1 MGTNLQNAAHS
12 TQKLRMFCQTM
23 LLALFVALL
32 PSSSRAFAQSL
43 ELPVQPGPTFELY
56 KSSRAL
62 IISANKYAD
71 NNAWPNLP
79 DSEAGA
85 DRLAAYLKEHGFS
98 EIVRLKD
105 RPGAELRE
113 SIRQFLVTSPP
124 DSRSIIYFGGHGA
137 TDPLDKRRG
146 YIVPSDAPDP
156 AKNLA
161 GFRLSAISTLDLQ
174 SLSQMAA
181 GRHTLLIAD
190 SCFSGAL
197 IPSQGG
203 FQASVPGVFPP
214 KPRYWE
220 TIGLPRFQIITASE
234 DWEKIPAKS
243 KLADRLIE
251 GLDGASDTFGYGFT
265 TAYNLAIWLR
275 HKALD
280 DDKGTNP
287 LFSSISLINPVTSQA
302 YADGG
307 DMVFATPKSAGNPVI
322 PTRFTPPPPVVRGPV
337 KLYRTQDAGVPPPP
351 GLTYRSSFLGE
362 FEPSKVFADVKVEY
376 YKKIGDGT
384 RATTA
389 MDRLGIPYSAK
400 PAQIAYDVTN
410 AIACHADVDVNAF
423 KTLVIGL
430 IEEGVEIR
438 MIKQYVSPFPS
449 GVGSKEPPVS
459 SARYNTIQVL
469 SAKGGAF
476 ERAKPITVE
485 QVRSMTGCPA
495 WFQN

>member
-1 MGTNLQNAAHS
+1 MGTNLQDAARS
-12 TQKLRMFCQTM
+12 TPQLRALCQAM
-23 LLALFVALL
+23 LLALFVGFV
-32 PSSSRAFAQSL
+32 SSFNTSLAQSL
-43 ELPVQPGPTFELY
+43 EVPVQPGPTYELY

-71 NNAWPNLP
+71 NAAWPNLP
-79 DSEAGA
+79 ESEVGA
-85 DRLAAYLKEHGFS
+85 DRLAAYLETHGFS

-105 RPGAELRE
+105 KRGAELRE

-137 TDPLDKRRG
+137 TDPVDKRRG

-156 AKNLA
+156 AKDLA

-203 FQASVPGVFPP
+203 FLAAVPGVFPP

-251 GLDGASDTFGYGFT
+251 GLDGAADTFGYGFT

-275 HKALD
+275 NKALD
-280 DDKGTNP
+280 DDRGTNP
-287 LFSSISLINPVTSQA
+287 LFSSISLINPATSQA

-322 PTRFTPPPPVVRGPV
+322 PTRFAPPPPVVRGPA
-337 KLYRTQDAGVPPPP
+337 KLYRTQGANVPPRS
-351 GLTYRSSFLGE
+351 GLSYHSSLLGE
-362 FEPSKVFADVKVEY
+362 FEPSHVFADVKVEY

-410 AIACHADVDVNAF
+410 AIACHADVDVDAF
-423 KTLVIGL
+423 KALVIGL

-438 MIKQYVSPFPS
+438 LIKQYESPFPS
-449 GVGSKEPPVS
+449 GSGSKEPPVS
-459 SARYNTIQVL
+459 AARYNTIQVL

-476 ERAKPITVE
+476 ERATPISVE
-485 QVRSMTGCPA
+485 QVRGMTGCPQ